1 VDSHNP
7 QLGPAK
13 FQGIVKIVPTG
24 LKSFGPPAVLL
35 AATVLMT
42 AIGSKSRR
50 IGTTEAAAVIKLC
63 STPDGLM
70 ASGAAI
76 GHHQV
81 WARDSMITLL
91 GARFVEDGQIQS
103 ALRASVELLSR
114 KQAASGQIPNNVDCA
129 TLKPNFRAYADAG
142 LWWIIGSSLIAP
154 DEAVTSSILRWYEC
168 QDVDQSRLISMQ
180 ESADWQDLFCT
191 RGKGLYV
198 NCLYVLALRAAGRHE
213 AAAAVVEKMNRN
225 FWYPGDGNMLRH
237 ISHTFSTE
245 SMGDRDSL
253 GRKRWLP
260 VKRYLA
266 DEQYYLPWLGFRAA
280 GEWFDSLGNL
290 LAILSGVADESKAGK
305 ILDFIERQEL
315 ASAPIRAITPVIQP
329 GDPDWREYYGALNLP
344 HCYHN
349 GGVWPFIGGFYVAAL
364 VRCGRLQQAGEALE
378 RLTALNEA
386 GGFNEWHHGQT
397 IEPLGVAAQAWSAG
411 MYLFACEC
419 VRRSEVPE
427 GFFGIRGGGHPL

>member
-1 VDSHNP
+1 M
-7 QLGPAK
+7 
-13 FQGIVKIVPTG
+13 TG
-24 LKSFGPPAVLL
+24 
-35 AATVLMT
+35 T
-42 AIGSKSRR
+42 GSKLRR
-50 IGTTEAAAVIKLC
+50 IATTEATAVIKLC
-63 STPDGLM
+63 STPDGLL

-76 GHHQV
+76 GHHQI

-91 GARFVEDGQIQS
+91 GARFVKDEQIQS
-103 ALRASVELLSR
+103 ALRASIELLSR
-114 KQAASGQIPNNVDCA
+114 RQTPSGQIPNNVDSA

-142 LWWIIGSSLIAP
+142 LWWIIGSELVAP
-154 DEAVTSSILRWYEC
+154 DAAVSSSILRWYEC
-168 QDVDQSRLISMQ
+168 QDVDQSGLISMQ
-180 ESADWQDLFCT
+180 EGADWQDLFCT

-198 NCLYVLALRAAGRHE
+198 NCLYVLALRAAGRHD
-213 AAAAVVEKMNRN
+213 AAAGVAEKINRN

-245 SMGDRDSL
+245 SKGDRDSL

-260 VKRYLA
+260 VKRHLVE
-266 DEQYYLPWLGFRAA
+266 EQYYLPWLGFRAV

-290 LAILSGVADESKAGK
+290 LAILAGVADESKADK
-305 ILDFIERQEL
+305 ILDFIQRQHL
-315 ASAPIRAITPVIQP
+315 ASAPLRAIAPAIQP
-329 GDPDWREYYGALNLP
+329 DDPDWREYYGTLNLP

-364 VRCGRLQQAGEALE
+364 VKCGRLRDAAEALE
-378 RLTALNEA
+378 KLTGLNEA

-397 IEPLGVAAQAWSAG
+397 LAPLGVEAQAWSAG

-427 GFFGIRGGGHPL
+427 GFFGIGGGGHPL